1 MNDTFQAIIDAIK
14 RQEHHHA
21 ENLCWVAL
29 KKQPNSSELNKWLGI
44 SLLQQK
50 KYEGAIVAL
59 LQSLPDKKNDFDV
72 INNIAFAYRHVED
85 YANAIVYLDKAEVIK
100 PNQYAVTMNRAHI
113 SFNLKN
119 YEEAFQLTEKCFDF
133 IKNTQKSEFV
143 SHQNLMNLYVE
154 IQLARNKIDEA
165 VDLMQKVLKEKFEAK
180 VFYNLANADPSKI
193 HEKLKKEAEGFAS
206 NESQFFLNR
215 AAAFLGLG
223 RIYEKEKKYKEAF
236 ENYRIGNKIKSEK
249 LRFKPFLAQENIKEN
264 IKYFNKNRY
273 EEFYKDFDTEYMT
286 RGENI
291 VFVVGNP
298 RSGTTLVES
307 ILGSSDKVMSAGELN
322 ALVRMAPVTFENIM
336 PKKIQ
341 EIGDEYLRILKN
353 YNREE
358 RYQFVIDKMPANIY
372 NVGLIKLCFP
382 SAKVICLDR
391 RPLDNAWSIFTQLY
405 LGNIPYSSD
414 LFNLGVALSNV
425 ETLKRVWLSQN
436 DNNNFLLVNYEEMV
450 GEPQKYSKEI
460 YNFVGLD
467 ENYDEEKRKKFSSRT
482 ASKTQIKKDIY
493 TSSISRSKDYDVFLE
508 EFEKSFK
515 NQNEYW
521 NKYLKDQKIL

>member
-1 MNDTFQAIIDAIK
+1 M
-14 RQEHHHA
+14 H
-21 ENLCWVAL
+21 
-29 KKQPNSSELNKWLGI
+29 
-44 SLLQQK
+44 
-50 KYEGAIVAL
+50 
-59 LQSLPDKKNDFDV
+59 
-72 INNIAFAYRHVED
+72 
-85 YANAIVYLDKAEVIK
+85 
-100 PNQYAVTMNRAHI
+100 
-113 SFNLKN
+113 
-119 YEEAFQLTEKCFDF
+119 
-133 IKNTQKSEFV
+133 
-143 SHQNLMNLYVE
+143 
-154 IQLARNKIDEA
+154 
-165 VDLMQKVLKEKFEAK
+165 
-180 VFYNLANADPSKI
+180 KI
-193 HEKLKKEAEGFAS
+193 HEKLKKEAEDFAS
-206 NESQFFLNR
+206 NESEFFNS
-215 AAAFLGLG
+215 AAFLGLAFKN
-223 RIYEKEKKYKEAF
+223 EKEKKYIGNY
-236 ENYRIGNKIKSEK
+236 NYRIGNKIKSEK
-249 LRFKPFLAQENIKEN
+249 IIGLTFLIKENIKEN

-273 EEFYKDFDTEYMT
+273 EEFYKNFDTEYMT

-322 ALVRMAPVTFENIM
+322 ALVRMAPVTFENIT
-336 PKKIQ
+336 PEKIQ

-425 ETLKRVWLSQN
+425 ETLKKVWLSQN

-450 GEPQKYSKEI
+450 GDLKKYSKEI

-493 TSSISRSKDYDVFLE
+493 TSSISRSKDYDVFLD

-521 NKYLKDQKIL
+521 NNTLKIKKSFKI